1 MASVAQRRTKL
12 KPTYEMSA
20 WRYMRL
26 SGILLVPLV
35 WTHAIL
41 NALIVGSHRVSL
53 DLVAGRWAHLGW
65 RTYDALLLVFAFS
78 HGVSGL
84 RQVLFDFAK
93 TSTTR
98 KVINILML
106 LFWLTLFVLGAVG
119 IIGGVRS
126 P

>member
-1 MASVAQRRTKL
+1 MAAIVQRYVKRKL
-12 KPTYEMSA
+12 GYEMSA

-53 DLVAGRWAHLGW
+53 DLVAGRWAHFGW
-65 RTYDALLLVFAFS
+65 RTYDALLLAFAFS

-84 RQVLFDFAK
+84 RQILFDFAK
-93 TSTTR
+93 TSRTR
-98 KVINILML
+98 KLINILML
-106 LFWLTLFVLGAVG
+106 LFWLALFTLGVIG
-119 IIGGVRS
+119 IIGGVR
-126 P
+126 